1 MIGFRAVFG
10 SAAVGLVILGSAR
23 ASLGAGSAPAV
34 CGLVTRQEAAAALG
48 APVPAGREKA
58 MDVPMLGRM
67 MKAQFCFYG
76 TEVSYARYDLGDEA
90 SELFGKYRQSLVSDS
105 DYQSVKGVGD
115 EAFFAKGQ
123 LAMRKGRTSLIID
136 VGQARGGGAKERAA
150 EKSLALLA
158 LGRI

>member
-1 MIGFRAVFG
+1 MIGIRMTFATT
-10 SAAVGLVILGSAR
+10 AIALVVLGSAR
-23 ASLGAGSAPAV
+23 TSRSADKAPGV

-48 APVPAGREKA
+48 APVPAGREKT
-58 MDVPMLGRM
+58 MDVPMLGRT
-67 MKAQFCFYG
+67 MKAQFCLYG